1 MNFES
6 DDAKQ
11 FVLSSS
17 GLVTYIDEKN
27 DIKWI
32 CFNGLMKKFM
42 QEIVCLWVWWLLSV
56 VR

>member
-1 MNFES
+1 MNFKR

-17 GLVTYIDEKN
+17 GLMTYIHEKN

-32 CFNGLMKKFM
+32 CFSGLMKKFM
-42 QEIVCLWVWWLLSV
+42 QEIVCLWVWWLSV